1 MQWLAHAFQAP
12 LRTACSVACGTVS
25 FCKTETY
32 TEEGI
37 SKWVYGP
44 FLASEWLL
52 EQHAVIMAVLSVP
65 IVMTGVVLYLVEAI
79 FSNLALSCL
88 AAILVLSFC
97 RNNKTKTS
105 YCTGVTK

>member
-1 MQWLAHAFQAP
+1 
-12 LRTACSVACGTVS
+12 
-25 FCKTETY
+25 
-32 TEEGI
+32 
-37 SKWVYGP
+37 
-44 FLASEWLL
+44 
-52 EQHAVIMAVLSVP
+52 MAVLSVP